1 MIGVS
6 LFVLILDIGHPA
18 ELRAFV
24 FYVEVCV
31 YVRACGMPSCLLCAC
46 VQICVAPR
54 VFKFSCIRTCC
65 MHVC

>member
-24 FYVEVCV
+24 FYIEVCV
-31 YVRACGMPSCLLCAC
+31 YVRACTNAFLPFMCMYAYLCCSPS
-46 VQICVAPR
+46 V
-54 VFKFSCIRTCC
+54 
-65 MHVC
+65 